1 LVFLGGEILPDIGVL
16 LVEDER
22 LLDRVVADA
31 LRTIG
36 VPCETVSCEEE
47 AVRRL
52 TERRYDLVISD
63 LRIQRGSGV
72 NVLRHARA
80 LYPDIPVIVVTAYAA
95 DEDVYRALALGV
107 DALLYKPFDI
117 DTLLNTVRTLLRQR
131 TPAEAADAVVQM
143 PAGTPQGLCW
153 LEVGALVTLRAESST
168 ILGRVRHA
176 DELFLSV
183 NTEMLEPPHPTRW
196 TVEWTGSDALYQFD
210 ARAVETAPQSQEMV
224 WVLRLPRLIRRI
236 QRRRHPRVPVSGK
249 AFVSVAGRLQRA
261 IEAEVIDLSE
271 GGVCLVLAEPPM
283 RGAALHLEVQAHSEG
298 RQLRFH
304 GEGSVRSIVAFTQ
317 QGEPRYRVGVQL
329 QRLPADAVQ
338 HIRLLHKTRL
348 IRP

>member
-1 LVFLGGEILPDIGVL
+1 LVFLGGETLPEIGVL

-52 TERRYDLVISD
+52 TERRYELVISD
-63 LRIQRGSGV
+63 LRIQYGSGIV
-72 NVLRHARA
+72 VLRHARA

>member
-1 LVFLGGEILPDIGVL
+1 LVFLGGEALPEIGVL
-16 LVEDER
+16 LVEDEHM
-22 LLDRVVADA
+22 LDRVVADA

-52 TERRYDLVISD
+52 AERRYDLVISD

-283 RGAALHLEVQAHSEG
+283 RGATLHLEVQAHSEG

>member
-1 LVFLGGEILPDIGVL
+1 MPDIGVL

-36 VPCETVSCEEE
+36 VPCETVSCEQE

-52 TERRYDLVISD
+52 AERHYDLVISD

-80 LYPDIPVIVVTAYAA
+80 LYPDLPVIVVTAYAA

-196 TVEWTGSDALYQFD
+196 TVEWTGSDALYQFE
-210 ARAVETAPQSQEMV
+210 ARVIEATAEEGDML
-224 WVLRLPRLIRRI
+224 WVLRLPRLIRRL

-261 IEAEVIDLSE
+261 IEAAVADLSE

-283 RGAALHLEVQAHSEG
+283 RGATLHLEVQAHSETG
-298 RQLRFH
+298 QLQFQ
-304 GEGSVRSIVAFTQ
+304 GEGTVRSIVAFTQ

-348 IRP
+348 MRP

>member
-1 LVFLGGEILPDIGVL
+1 LVFLGGEALPEIGVL

-52 TERRYDLVISD
+52 TERRYELVISD
-63 LRIQRGSGV
+63 LRIQYGSGIV
-72 NVLRHARA
+72 VLRHARA